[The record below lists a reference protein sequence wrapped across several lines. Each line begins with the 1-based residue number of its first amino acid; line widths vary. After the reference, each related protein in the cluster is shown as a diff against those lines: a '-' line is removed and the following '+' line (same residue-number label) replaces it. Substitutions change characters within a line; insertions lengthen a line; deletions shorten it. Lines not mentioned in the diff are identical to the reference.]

1 MGEQKTIADMKREWE
16 EGKAM
21 RAAGSAGAGSAEEDF
36 AAHYQRHAQQ
46 EREAQLRN
54 LQRAQEAQQRVM
66 QTEAVMR
73 QTTYS
78 REVAESKLREHNWHV
93 TNVVRAFMRDAV
105 SSNVSSSS
113 SSSSASSSATPS
125 SASCAYTANVGQGGD
140 ITPDG
145 LNQSIYRELR
155 RFMNSARKM

>member
-21 RAAGSAGAGSAEEDF
+21 RAAGAGSAEEDF

-113 SSSSASSSATPS
+113 SYASSSATPS
-125 SASCAYTANVGQGGD
+125 SASCACTANVGQGGGD

>member
-21 RAAGSAGAGSAEEDF
+21 RAAGAGSAGSAEEDF

-113 SSSSASSSATPS
+113 ASSASSSATPS
-125 SASCAYTANVGQGGD
+125 TASCAYTANVGQGGGD